1 MGIVDKPLDIIYKT
15 RKLDSFNVGQKD
27 KKTDHSYV

>member
-1 MGIVDKPLDIIYKT
+1 MVDKPLNIIYYKM
-15 RKLDSFNVGQKD
+15 KLDLFNVGQKD